1 MSAKDKFHE
10 SVKKGLQKQ
19 EWVITNDP
27 LRIEFGEEDEVRIDL
42 GAERLLAAQ
51 KKDEKIAVEVKSFLS
66 DSALSDF
73 HLALGQF
80 LNYRLVLKEKD
91 KERVLYLAVPIYAY
105 ESFFQRDLPKAVIK
119 QYQLKLIVYDPVKEV
134 IVKWI
139 S

>member
-10 SVKKGLQKQ
+10 SVKKGLQKE
-19 EWVITNDP
+19 EWVITDDP

-51 KKDEKIAVEVKSFLS
+51 KKDVKIAVEVKSFLS

-91 KERVLYLAVPIYAY
+91 KERILYLAVPIYAY

-119 QYQLKLIVYDPVKEV
+119 QYELKLVVYDPVEEV

-139 S
+139 K

>member
-10 SVKKGLQKQ
+10 SVKKGLQKE

-27 LRIEFGEEDEVRIDL
+27 LILKFGEEDEVRIDL

-51 KKDEKIAVEVKSFLS
+51 KGNEKIAVEIKSFLS

-91 KERVLYLAVPIYAY
+91 RERILYLAVPIYAY

-119 QYQLKLIVYDPVKEV
+119 QYQLKLIVYDPVEEV

-139 S
+139 N

>member
-10 SVKKGLQKQ
+10 SVKKGLQKE
-19 EWVITNDP
+19 EWVITDDP

-42 GAERLLAAQ
+42 GAERLLGAQ
-51 KKDEKIAVEVKSFLS
+51 KKDEKIAVEIKSFLS

-91 KERVLYLAVPIYAY
+91 KERILYLAVPIYAY

-119 QYQLKLIVYDPVKEV
+119 QYELKLVVYDSVEEV

-139 S
+139 K

>member
-10 SVKKGLQKQ
+10 SVKNGLQKQ

-27 LRIEFGEEDEVRIDL
+27 LRIEYGEEDEVRIDL

-51 KKDEKIAVEVKSFLS
+51 KKDEKIAVEVKSFLN

-91 KERVLYLAVPIYAY
+91 RERILYLAVPIYAY

-119 QYQLKLIVYDPVKEV
+119 QYELKLIVYDPIEEV

-139 S
+139 N

>member
-91 KERVLYLAVPIYAY
+91 KERILYLAVPIYAY
-105 ESFFQRDLPKAVIK
+105 ESFFQRDLPKAAIK
-119 QYQLKLIVYDPVKEV
+119 QYQLKLIVYDPVEEV

-139 S
+139 N

>member
-10 SVKKGLQKQ
+10 SVKKGLQKE
-19 EWVITNDP
+19 EWVITDDP

-91 KERVLYLAVPIYAY
+91 KERILYLAVPIYAY

-119 QYQLKLIVYDPVKEV
+119 QYELKLVVYDPVEEV

-139 S
+139 K

>member
-1 MSAKDKFHE
+1 MQPF
-10 SVKKGLQKQ
+10 GL
-19 EWVITNDP
+19 I
-27 LRIEFGEEDEVRIDL
+27 LRKSTQSCLPPSKNRVEFGEEDEVRIDL

-51 KKDEKIAVEVKSFLS
+51 KKDVKIAVEVKSFLS

-91 KERVLYLAVPIYAY
+91 KERILYLAVPIYAY

-119 QYQLKLIVYDPVKEV
+119 QYELKLVVYDPVEEV

-139 S
+139 K